1 MNRPLEN
8 VIERERGERGV
19 ITGNPSPIYIGSFLL
34 QNSIENQVPPETH
47 VKVAP
52 VVSQDYCCL
61 KVVM

>member
-8 VIERERGERGV
+8 VIERERERGV
-19 ITGNPSPIYIGSFLL
+19 INPSPIYIGSFLL

>member
-8 VIERERGERGV
+8 VIERERERGV
-19 ITGNPSPIYIGSFLL
+19 INPSPIYISSFLL

-61 KVVM
+61 KAVM